1 MMIIFFTSSS
11 TQNKINRCVGRVV
24 STFILWLDFT
34 KRLLLIWKGMS
45 FVEVIFLYDCFWFAC
60 TLFSPICTLIFMFV
74 QQQPHHYLLDMKVI
88 KVKSGN
94 LLPRTQSP
102 PPKANLFLSYVVST
116 TVPLFTF
123 SVQLVETFFL
133 RCSCCLQWKGGGSG
147 D

>member
-34 KRLLLIWKGMS
+34 KRLLLIWKGML

-60 TLFSPICTLIFMFV
+60 TLFFADMHINIYVCAAAATSLPSGHESYQSEKWKFAAAYPITTTKGQLISILRGFYHCTPFHIQCLACR
-74 QQQPHHYLLDMKVI
+74 D
-88 KVKSGN
+88 
-94 LLPRTQSP
+94 
-102 PPKANLFLSYVVST
+102 
-116 TVPLFTF
+116 
-123 SVQLVETFFL
+123 FFL